1 MKLRHPAAPIVRQP
15 AGAGKAGG
23 TVRFGADVRLADMR
37 LVPSG
42 DGQCLLIYCRW
53 RIVAIH
59 GVMGS
64 DVEAFEFADAGRL
77 DALELMERIAPLA
90 R

>member
-1 MKLRHPAAPIVRQP
+1 MKTRQIAAPIVRQST
-15 AGAGKAGG
+15 GSSGAGG
-23 TVRFGADVRLADMR
+23 TLRFGADISLTDMR

-53 RIVAIH
+53 RVVAIH

-64 DVEAFEFADAGRL
+64 DVETFEFADAGRL
-77 DALELMERIAPLA
+77 DTIELMERIAPLA
-90 R
+90 G

>member
-15 AGAGKAGG
+15 VGAGKAGG
-23 TVRFGADVRLADMR
+23 TLRFDPEVSLADMR

-53 RIVAIH
+53 RIVAIL
-59 GVMGS
+59 GVMGI

-77 DALELMERIAPLA
+77 DAMELMERIAPLE